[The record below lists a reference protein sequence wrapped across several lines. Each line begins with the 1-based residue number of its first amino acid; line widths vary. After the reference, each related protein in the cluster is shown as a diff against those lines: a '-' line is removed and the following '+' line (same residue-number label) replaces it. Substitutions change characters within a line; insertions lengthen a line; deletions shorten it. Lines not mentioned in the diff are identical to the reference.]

1 MLFCHPVVFQEF
13 PLGLIK
19 FCLVLSKCSS
29 KDHDV
34 NDVGCLNVETQF
46 HSISEAA
53 MVKKICVVS
62 YLSLPPICVR
72 FHGRVRGRR
81 RITSV
86 NIIIILS
93 HMYDTRYGP

>member
-34 NDVGCLNVETQF
+34 NDVLVR

-86 NIIIILS
+86 NIIIIILS